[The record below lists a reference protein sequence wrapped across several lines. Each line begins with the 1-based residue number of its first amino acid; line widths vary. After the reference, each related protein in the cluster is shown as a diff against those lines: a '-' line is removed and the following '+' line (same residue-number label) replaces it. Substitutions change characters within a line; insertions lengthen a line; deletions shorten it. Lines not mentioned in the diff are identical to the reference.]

1 MIYFLWMTS
10 FVVAAACTY
19 KIMKTSVVG
28 CLPALKMHHV
38 VIVEEEKKK
47 YAIDFGHKG
56 RHWTTKLKLLLGQSV
71 PGEVRVRCLQEDED
85 EDEDE
90 EWMQLTQGQD
100 EDTSQQM
107 TLEVV
112 AGIRDA
118 RLRTVLQDAMKKND
132 EMNLYTNNCQHFS
145 WNFIANL

>member
-1 MIYFLWMTS
+1 MT
-10 FVVAAACTY
+10 FVVAGCTH

-38 VIVEEEKKK
+38 VIFEEENKK

-71 PGEVRVRCLQEDED
+71 PGEVRVRCLQDDDEEEEDE
-85 EDEDE
+85 
-90 EWMQLTQGQD
+90 WMRLTQGQD
-100 EDTSQQM
+100 EDTSQQI
-107 TLEVV
+107 TLEILS
-112 AGIRDA
+112 GIRDA
-118 RLRTVLQDAMKKND
+118 RLRMVLHDAMRKND

-145 WNFIANL
+145 WNFIASL